1 MSKDAEVLKPC
12 RGKSDNGAS
21 GFCRYHFR
29 PHFLQHSG
37 FRLAPASVISVAS
50 RQLWSSFCFPLFFN
64 FFSSRYPQ
72 NHLLQQSIWSSW
84 FRPNWKEVGI
94 CWTLGLLDLFKSFPL
109 YPFICAHT
117 VSAFTFAEW
126 LSSIRNPSH
135 DSKRPGLRVLDFTRA
150 WLFSH
155 MRSAFNAFRV
165 KLHHRPKQLLLLAL
179 VLL

>member
-64 FFSSRYPQ
+64 FFLQGILRITSSSKASGAAGSGRTGKK
-72 NHLLQQSIWSSW
+72 LE
-84 FRPNWKEVGI
+84 FV
-94 CWTLGLLDLFKSFPL
+94 GLLDCWTCSNPFLYILSFVHT
-109 YPFICAHT
+109 PF
-117 VSAFTFAEW
+117 
-126 LSSIRNPSH
+126 
-135 DSKRPGLRVLDFTRA
+135 
-150 WLFSH
+150 
-155 MRSAFNAFRV
+155 
-165 KLHHRPKQLLLLAL
+165 LLLRLRNGYPASGIPHMTPRDQ
-179 VLL
+179 VLES